1 MHRACCMR
9 LSKGVHY
16 AQDILHDAEQRSA
29 LSTGSEEE
37 AVAFVLSFLAGREE
51 KNEV

>member
-1 MHRACCMR
+1 MHRELCMR
-9 LSKGVHY
+9 LCRGVYY
-16 AQDILHDAEQRSA
+16 AQGILHEAEQRGA